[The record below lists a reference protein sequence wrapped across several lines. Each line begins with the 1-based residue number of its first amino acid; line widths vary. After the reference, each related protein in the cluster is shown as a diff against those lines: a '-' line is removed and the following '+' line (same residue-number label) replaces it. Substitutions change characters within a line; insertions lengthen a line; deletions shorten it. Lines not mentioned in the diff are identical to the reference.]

1 MWWTHP
7 RNLEEK
13 KGREGFDILRW
24 KRKVPIVPTRR
35 WCGDV
40 FGSRY
45 VPISSV
51 CLVPFRHFL
60 PDFLRFLT
68 ARYFKDAMLSGR
80 KRLEVRG
87 QCAAAE
93 ERCVAYQLI
102 PGAVQESWREGKNK
116 KCSRTNIEGG
126 WRRTRCRC
134 FQWGCLTSFSTSAPS
149 GLPCLWHVRMK
160 KWLRAAKEKKN
171 AGLSEEGLAFFARNQ
186 SLSLP
191 SPPHLLLFES
201 RWPRSVNKCYRPAC
215 QVCTC
220 FLYGDCE
227 VSHLSGKIQNHRKR
241 RKKTLCLLAK
251 G

>member
-7 RNLEEK
+7 RNLVEK

-40 FGSRY
+40 FDSRY

-60 PDFLRFLT
+60 PDFLPFLT

-171 AGLSEEGLAFFARNQ
+171 AGLSEEGLAFFACNQ

-191 SPPHLLLFES
+191 STPPPTSFFLKVVDQGLSINVTDLHVRFALAS
-201 RWPRSVNKCYRPAC
+201 CMATVRSHTSVLRFKII
-215 QVCTC
+215 
-220 FLYGDCE
+220 
-227 VSHLSGKIQNHRKR
+227 GKGRKR
-241 RKKTLCLLAK
+241 LFAC
-251 G
+251 

>member
-1 MWWTHP
+1 MWWTNP

-40 FGSRY
+40 FDSRY

-60 PDFLRFLT
+60 PDFLPFLT

-160 KWLRAAKEKKN
+160 KWLRAAKEKKKRWSFRRGVGLFRLQSI
-171 AGLSEEGLAFFARNQ
+171 AFPAVTAPPTSFFLKVVDQGLSINVTDLHVRFALASCMATV
-186 SLSLP
+186 
-191 SPPHLLLFES
+191 
-201 RWPRSVNKCYRPAC
+201 RSHTSVVRFKIM
-215 QVCTC
+215 
-220 FLYGDCE
+220 
-227 VSHLSGKIQNHRKR
+227 GKGRKR
-241 RKKTLCLLAK
+241 LFAC
-251 G
+251 